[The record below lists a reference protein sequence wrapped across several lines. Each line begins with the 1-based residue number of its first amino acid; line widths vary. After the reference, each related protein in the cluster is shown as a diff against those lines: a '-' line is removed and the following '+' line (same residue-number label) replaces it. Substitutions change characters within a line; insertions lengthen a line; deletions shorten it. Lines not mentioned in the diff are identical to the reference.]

1 MDTKGRPLYGGRP
14 FVIWHDLL
22 LVVGFHER
30 ASETDSSRLLNHPP
44 ICMSADQE
52 YLPSASNSITVR
64 LSIENRPGMLA
75 KVTSVIGEAGGN
87 IGAIDIVRPGEE
99 ELVRDITIN
108 TRSHKH
114 ASSIVENV
122 REVEGVEVVN
132 VSDRTFLMHLGG
144 KIEVNSKTPLRTRD
158 QLSMAYTPGVAR
170 VSEAIHETPED
181 AHRLTMKSNTVA
193 IVSDGTAVL
202 GLGDIGPRAAIPVM
216 EGKGQL
222 LKEFADVNGVPI
234 CLDTTDV
241 DEIVDAV
248 ERIAPVFGGVNLE
261 DIAAPRCFEIEN
273 KLKERL
279 DIPVFHD
286 DQHGTAVVAVAAL
299 LNALKIV
306 DKPLDELKIVMVG
319 IGAAGSAVTEMLLEM
334 GVENIVGVDSTGPV
348 TSDRD
353 DLNAS
358 KVRYVQMTDPDVESN
373 TLSDVMVDA
382 DVFIGLSAP
391 NVIDEDDLKRMADD
405 PIVFAMAN
413 PEPEI
418 LPEKAYPHVAVMAT
432 GRSDYPNQINNVLC
446 FPGMFKGALNCR
458 ATDITDEMKIAAAHA
473 IAESIDP
480 RSLTPDYIIPSV
492 FDQNVVERVSDAVSE
507 VAVDQGVARRRT

>member
-1 MDTKGRPLYGGRP
+1 MSE
-14 FVIWHDLL
+14 
-22 LVVGFHER
+22 ER
-30 ASETDSSRLLNHPP
+30 
-44 ICMSADQE
+44 E
-52 YLPSASNSITVR
+52 YLPSASNSITIR
-64 LSIENRPGMLA
+64 LSIQNRPGMLA

-87 IGAIDIVRPGEE
+87 IGAIDIVRPGED

-108 TRSHKH
+108 TRSHDH
-114 ASSIVENV
+114 AQTIVEDIHAL
-122 REVEGVEVVN
+122 EGVEVVN
-132 VSDRTFLMHLGG
+132 VSDRTFLLHLGG
-144 KIEVNSKTPLRTRD
+144 KLEVTSKSPLRTRD

-193 IVSDGTAVL
+193 VVSDGSAVL
-202 GLGDIGPRAAIPVM
+202 GLGDIGPEAAIPVM

-241 DEIVDAV
+241 DEIVDV
-248 ERIAPVFGGVNLE
+248 VTRIAPVFGGINLE
-261 DIAAPRCFEIEN
+261 DISAPRCFEIEDR
-273 KLKERL
+273 LEERL

-306 DKPLDELKIVMVG
+306 DKSLDELKIVMVG
-319 IGAAGSAVTEMLLEM
+319 IGAAGSAVTEMLLQM
-334 GVENIVGVDSTGPV
+334 GAENIIGVDRSGPV
-348 TSDRD
+348 TSDRS

-358 KVRYVQMTDPDVESN
+358 KERYVQMTDPDVEAEA
-373 TLSDVMVDA
+373 LSGLMEDA
-382 DVFIGLSAP
+382 DVFIGLSGP
-391 NVIDEDDLKRMADD
+391 NVIDEDDLQRMARD

-413 PEPEI
+413 PTPEI
-418 LPEKAYPHVAVMAT
+418 MPEKAYPHVAVMAT

-446 FPGMFKGALNCR
+446 FPGLFKGALNCR
-458 ATDITDEMKIAAAHA
+458 ATDVTDEMKIAAAHA
-473 IAESIDP
+473 IAETIDP

-492 FDQNVVERVSDAVSE
+492 FDQEVVQRVSSAVSE
-507 VAVDQGVARRRT
+507 VAAEQGIARRRT